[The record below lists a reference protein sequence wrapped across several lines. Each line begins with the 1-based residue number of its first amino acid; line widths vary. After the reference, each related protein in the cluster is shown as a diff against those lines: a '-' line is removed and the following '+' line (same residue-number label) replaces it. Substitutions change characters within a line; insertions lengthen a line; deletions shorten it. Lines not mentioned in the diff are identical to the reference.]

1 MNPTIYDNTV
11 RGLKCDIGPRMADL
25 GDFIISFESKHTGPK
40 YSAWIWLKLAQKDR
54 VFYVKYSR

>member
-40 YSAWIWLKLAQKDR
+40 YSA
-54 VFYVKYSR
+54 